1 MYEVLTVRVAGLT
14 NPGAELTVNGI
25 DVHVGADWRFS
36 LNLSLN
42 KGVNTITLIATTP
55 YDEEVITASVELI
68 APEGGD
74 TSEEDLSPL
83 MITLGVSGWVVAA
96 VAIILLLCLKKE
108 EGLISIY
115 ITGRWYYSDSC
126 APVRFSKI
134 C

>member
-1 MYEVLTVRVAGLT
+1 LNYSTYEVPTVRVAGLT

-25 DVHVGADWRFS
+25 DVHVGADGRFS

-83 MITLGVSGWVVAA
+83 MIILGVSGWVVAA
-96 VAIILLLCLKKE
+96 VAIILLLC
-108 EGLISIY
+108 
-115 ITGRWYYSDSC
+115 
-126 APVRFSKI
+126 SKRTKD
-134 C
+134 